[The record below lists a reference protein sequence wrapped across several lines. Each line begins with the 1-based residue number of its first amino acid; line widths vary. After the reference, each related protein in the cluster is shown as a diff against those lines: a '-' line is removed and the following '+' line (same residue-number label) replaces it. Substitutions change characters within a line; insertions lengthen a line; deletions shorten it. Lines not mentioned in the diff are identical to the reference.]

1 MLRRLLT
8 GYTTLLSQPSLMSD
22 FEAKLTML
30 DLRNCVYSIEKAT
43 NEQWVVM
50 IKPRSALFGTQFT
63 GVDLAECVDRAFEF
77 YMGVIESGKD

>member
-1 MLRRLLT
+1 
-8 GYTTLLSQPSLMSD
+8 MSE

-50 IKPRSALFGTQFT
+50 VKPHSALFGTQFT

-77 YMGVIESGKD
+77 YMGIIESGKD